1 MTGLEKHPNGK
12 DAEGTAASAE
22 TPNEPGGDESVS
34 GTTPEVDS
42 ATEAGHAASEPQADP
57 VTSDD
62 DEQHHTGGPAALMV
76 RRPVLAMV
84 ISLLIVVAGLA
95 GLYGAEIRE
104 LPDVDRPVI
113 TVTTQFSGAAPET
126 VDRELTAII
135 EGAVARVSG
144 VASISSTSTLGR
156 SRVTI
161 EFNDSSDLNVAA
173 SDVRDSLGRVTN
185 NMPDGAD
192 EPRIVKAD
200 ANSDPVMR
208 LAVTSD
214 RLNVQDMTV
223 LVEDMVVDRLAA
235 VPGVADVNVY
245 GDREKIFRVDVD
257 QSRLAAFG
265 LTLADLR
272 NALRNVALD
281 VPAGSLTARSSDIVV
296 RATADITTP
305 EGFEQLYI
313 NDRVQFRD
321 VASVTLGADP
331 GQTVL
336 RANNRTGIGMGII
349 RQSASNTLEI
359 SEGVKAAT
367 EQLREILP
375 EGVDI
380 RVTSDD
386 ARFISGAIDEV
397 RSTLLLAVA
406 IVIAI
411 IFLFLRDWRAT
422 IIPAVTLPVALIGAF
437 AAIWL
442 AGFSV
447 NILTLLALV
456 LATGM
461 VVDDAI
467 VVLENIVRKRN
478 EGMGVRA
485 AAVIGTREVFFAVIT
500 TTATL
505 AAVFIPISFLP
516 GQAGGLFTEFGFVLA
531 FTVLIS
537 SVVALTLCPM
547 LASRLIKRKAAP
559 VSGGRQGVFE
569 RWGGYFSSLYR
580 AVLRRALDAPLVV
593 IVIAL
598 LVAGAALFTAGSI
611 PQELTPPEDRAVA
624 LMRISAPQGVSLD
637 YTRARMGEIE
647 RLVAPLQESGEVTN
661 VFSIAGTGG
670 SANNGFMV
678 LTLAPW
684 GERVRSQGEIVG
696 QVNGMLQTVPGLRAF
711 AIQPNSLGI
720 RGAGNGLQF
729 AFVGNSYD
737 ELAEV
742 AQEMVTKLE
751 QDARFRQIRLSYETT
766 QPQISVRI
774 DRERASDLGV
784 NIDGLAEALQ
794 ALLDGREV
802 AEVFIEDRSYPVKLM
817 STTNPINDPT
827 DLESIYLKA
836 GDGRI
841 VPMSTIASLTEKAV
855 APDLRRESQ
864 MRSVSITAGLTPGFA
879 LGDAWAEAVDMAE
892 PLMSEGVRI
901 IPLAE
906 AATLDESSRDMLIT
920 FGIAI
925 IVVLLVLAA
934 QFESFVSAL
943 IIISTVPLGL
953 ACAIFAIAMTG
964 GSLNVY
970 SQIGLVLL
978 VGVMAKNGILIVE
991 FANQLRNR
999 GMDVREAIEEASN
1012 IRLRPVMMTMIST
1025 VLGSVPL
1032 LLAFGAGA
1040 EARIALGWV
1049 IVGGLGLAMIA
1060 TLMLTPVAYL
1070 LLARFATPS
1079 AQEEQRLEAELR
1091 DASNGGASRG
1101 AKPEMVPGE

>member
-1 MTGLEKHPNGK
+1 MSGYNNDLTDREQTTV
-12 DAEGTAASAE
+12 DAETGGGTA
-22 TPNEPGGDESVS
+22 
-34 GTTPEVDS
+34 
-42 ATEAGHAASEPQADP
+42 
-57 VTSDD
+57 
-62 DEQHHTGGPAALMV
+62 LMI
-76 RRPVLAMV
+76 RRPVLALV

-113 TVTTQFSGAAPET
+113 TVTTNFAGASPET
-126 VDRELTAII
+126 VDRELTAIV
-135 EGAVARVSG
+135 EGAIARVSG
-144 VASISSTSTLGR
+144 VASMSSTSTLGR
-156 SRVTI
+156 SRVTV
-161 EFNDSSDLNVAA
+161 EFSDSTDLNVAA
-173 SDVRDSLGRVTN
+173 SDVRDALGRVTN

-192 EPRIVKAD
+192 DPRIVKAD

-214 RLNVQDMTV
+214 RYNVQDMTI
-223 LVEDMVVDRLAA
+223 LVEDLVVDRLAA

-272 NALRNVALD
+272 SALSNVALD
-281 VPAGSLTARSSDIVV
+281 VPAGSLTAQTSDIVV
-296 RATADITTP
+296 RATADVTTP
-305 EGFEQLYI
+305 EGFEDLYI
-313 NDRVQFRD
+313 NDRIRFRD
-321 VASVTLGADP
+321 VANVTLGADP
-331 GQTVL
+331 GDSVL
-336 RANNRTGIGMGII
+336 RANGRTGLGMGII

-359 SEGVKAAT
+359 SQGVRAAT
-367 EQLREILP
+367 QAIQAILP

-386 ARFISGAIDEV
+386 ATFISGAIDEV
-397 RSTLLLAVA
+397 RTTLVLAVL

-422 IIPAVTLPVALIGAF
+422 IIPAVTLPVSLIGAF

-531 FTVLIS
+531 FTVMIS

-547 LASRLIKRKAAP
+547 LASRLIKRRDMSAANSKP
-559 VSGGRQGVFE
+559 SRFVAF
-569 RWGGYFSSLYR
+569 GGYMSGIYSRL
-580 AVLRRALDAPLVV
+580 LRRALDAPLVV

-598 LVAGAALFTAGSI
+598 MAAGAAFALLPTI

-624 LMRISAPQGVSLD
+624 LVRISAPQGVSLD
-637 YTRARMGEIE
+637 YTRSRMTEIE
-647 RLVAPLQESGEVTN
+647 RLVSPLRDSGEVQN
-661 VFSIAGTGG
+661 IFAIAGTGG
-670 SANNGFMV
+670 SSNNGFMV

-684 GERVRSQGEIVG
+684 GERERSQADIVG
-696 QVNGMLQTVPGLRAF
+696 ELNRAIATVPGLRAF

-742 AQEMVTKLE
+742 GQQMVEKLE
-751 QDARFRQIRLSYETT
+751 QDPRFNQIRLSYETT
-766 QPQISVRI
+766 QPQISVQI
-774 DRERASDLGV
+774 DRARASDLGV

-802 AEVFIEDRSYPVKLM
+802 AQVFIEDRSFPVKLL
-817 STTNPINDPT
+817 STNNPINDPT

-841 VPMSTIASLTEKAV
+841 VPMSTIATLTEKAV

-864 MRSVSITAGLTPGFA
+864 MRSVSITAGLSPAFA
-879 LGDAWAEAVDMAE
+879 LGDAWAEAVVMAE
-892 PLMSEGVRI
+892 PLMPGGVRI

-906 AATLDESSRDMLIT
+906 AATLDQSSNDMLIT

-925 IVVLLVLAA
+925 IVVLLVLSA
-934 QFESFVSAL
+934 QFESFVSAF

-953 ACAIFAIAMTG
+953 ACAIFAMAMTG

-991 FANQLRNR
+991 FANQLRNT
-999 GMDVREAIEEASN
+999 GMDIRSAIEEASN

-1040 EARIALGWV
+1040 EARVALGWV

-1060 TLMLTPVAYL
+1060 TLFLTPVAYL

-1079 AQEEQRLEAELR
+1079 AEEERRLHVELR
-1091 DASNGGASRG
+1091 EAGELANRRNAQ
-1101 AKPEMVPGE
+1101 PELSPGE

>member
-1 MTGLEKHPNGK
+1 MSGPDKEPEGSEGATASGDATSRTGGDEITSVTAPAADDPVH
-12 DAEGTAASAE
+12 AASQ
-22 TPNEPGGDESVS
+22 PGGDSL
-34 GTTPEVDS
+34 
-42 ATEAGHAASEPQADP
+42 AS
-57 VTSDD
+57 SD
-62 DEQHHTGGPAALMV
+62 DEQYQAGGPAALMV

-359 SEGVKAAT
+359 SQGVKAAT
-367 EQLREILP
+367 EALREILP

-547 LASRLIKRKAAP
+547 LASRLIKRKETPA
-559 VSGGRQGVFE
+559 SGGREGVFE

-580 AVLRRALDAPLVV
+580 AALRRALDAPLVV

-879 LGDAWAEAVDMAE
+879 LGDAWAEAVDLAE
-892 PLMSEGVRI
+892 PLMGEGVRI

-906 AATLDESSRDMLIT
+906 AATLDQSSRDMLIT

-934 QFESFVSAL
+934 QFESFVSAF

-1091 DASNGGASRG
+1091 DASNAGASRG
-1101 AKPEMVPGE
+1101 PKPEMVPGE

>member
-1 MTGLEKHPNGK
+1 MSGYDDDMTDREKTTV
-12 DAEGTAASAE
+12 DAETGGGTA
-22 TPNEPGGDESVS
+22 
-34 GTTPEVDS
+34 
-42 ATEAGHAASEPQADP
+42 
-57 VTSDD
+57 
-62 DEQHHTGGPAALMV
+62 LMI
-76 RRPVLAMV
+76 RRPVLALV

-113 TVTTQFSGAAPET
+113 TVTTNFAGASPET
-126 VDRELTAII
+126 VDRELTAIV
-135 EGAVARVSG
+135 EGAIARVSG
-144 VASISSTSTLGR
+144 VASMSSTSTLGR
-156 SRVTI
+156 SRVTV
-161 EFNDSSDLNVAA
+161 EFSDSTDLNVAA
-173 SDVRDSLGRVTN
+173 SDVRDALGRVTN

-192 EPRIVKAD
+192 DPRIVKAD

-214 RLNVQDMTV
+214 RYNVQDMTI
-223 LVEDMVVDRLAA
+223 LVEDLVVDRLAA

-272 NALRNVALD
+272 SALSNVALD
-281 VPAGSLTARSSDIVV
+281 VPAGSLTAQTSDIVV
-296 RATADITTP
+296 RATADVTTP
-305 EGFEQLYI
+305 EGFEDLYI
-313 NDRVQFRD
+313 NDRIRFRD
-321 VASVTLGADP
+321 VANVTLGADP
-331 GQTVL
+331 GDSVL
-336 RANNRTGIGMGII
+336 RANGRTGLGMGII

-359 SEGVKAAT
+359 SQGVRAAT
-367 EQLREILP
+367 EGIQAILP

-386 ARFISGAIDEV
+386 ATFISGAIEEV
-397 RSTLLLAVA
+397 RTTLILAVL

-422 IIPAVTLPVALIGAF
+422 IIPAVTLPVSLIGAF

-531 FTVLIS
+531 FTVMIS

-547 LASRLIKRKAAP
+547 LASRLIKRRDMSAANSKP
-559 VSGGRQGVFE
+559 SHFVAF
-569 RWGGYFSSLYR
+569 GGYMSGIYSRL
-580 AVLRRALDAPLVV
+580 LRRALDAPLIV

-598 LVAGAALFTAGSI
+598 MAAGSAFALLPTI

-624 LMRISAPQGVSLD
+624 LVRISAPQGVSLD
-637 YTRARMGEIE
+637 YTRSRMTEIE
-647 RLVAPLQESGEVTN
+647 RLVSPLRDSGEVQN
-661 VFSIAGTGG
+661 IFAIAGTGG
-670 SANNGFMV
+670 SSNNGFMV

-684 GERVRSQGEIVG
+684 GERERSQADIVG
-696 QVNGMLQTVPGLRAF
+696 ELNRAIATVPGLRAF

-742 AQEMVTKLE
+742 GQQMVEKLE
-751 QDARFRQIRLSYETT
+751 QDPRFRQIRLSYETT
-766 QPQISVRI
+766 QPQISVQI
-774 DRERASDLGV
+774 DRARASDLGV

-802 AEVFIEDRSYPVKLM
+802 AQVFIEDRSFPVKLL
-817 STTNPINDPT
+817 STNNPINDPT

-841 VPMSTIASLTEKAV
+841 VPMSTIATLTEKAV

-864 MRSVSITAGLTPGFA
+864 MRSVSITAGLAPAFA
-879 LGDAWAEAVDMAE
+879 LGDAWAEAVVMAE
-892 PLMSEGVRI
+892 PLMPGGVRI

-906 AATLDESSRDMLIT
+906 AATLDQSSNDMLIT

-925 IVVLLVLAA
+925 IVVLLVLSA
-934 QFESFVSAL
+934 QFESFVSAF

-953 ACAIFAIAMTG
+953 ACAIFAMAMTG

-991 FANQLRNR
+991 FANQLRNT
-999 GMDVREAIEEASN
+999 GMDIRSAIEEASN

-1040 EARIALGWV
+1040 EARVALGWV

-1060 TLMLTPVAYL
+1060 TLFLTPVAYL

-1079 AQEEQRLEAELR
+1079 AEEERRLDVELR
-1091 DASNGGASRG
+1091 EAGELANRRNAQ
-1101 AKPEMVPGE
+1101 PELSPGE